1 MYDTEIRF
9 RFYDEEGIN
18 NPDDHSYLCHMLLNY
33 INKIHNNIF
42 NKKKKQPN
50 A

>member
-18 NPDDHSYLCHMLLNY
+18 NPDDHSYLLPYVTELH
-33 INKIHNNIF
+33 K
-42 NKKKKQPN
+42 
-50 A
+50 